1 MQSADPDQNA
11 IPTQRRIERQ
21 KKRALLLHRIEA
33 AIQSG
38 QVDIY
43 NDWKPTEEIA
53 ITGGELVLLLR
64 LLFPEDY
71 FSPPLAS
78 EPTTT
83 APGSAA
89 RALIMADRISR
100 GQSAFHPGDASPTTN
115 NEYDIAVSFN
125 NSMKG
130 IQIEGWGKRSPN
142 KNNRDSG

>member
-1 MQSADPDQNA
+1 MQSAESDQNA

-38 QVDIY
+38 QFDIY
-43 NDWKPTEEIA
+43 DDWDETEHIA

-71 FSPPLAS
+71 FSPPRAA

-83 APGSAA
+83 APGSPA
-89 RALIMADRISR
+89 RALVMADRISR
-100 GQSAFHPGDASPTTN
+100 GQSAFHPGDSSPTIT

-130 IQIEGWGKRSPN
+130 IQIEGWGKRSPD
-142 KNNRDSG
+142 KKKD